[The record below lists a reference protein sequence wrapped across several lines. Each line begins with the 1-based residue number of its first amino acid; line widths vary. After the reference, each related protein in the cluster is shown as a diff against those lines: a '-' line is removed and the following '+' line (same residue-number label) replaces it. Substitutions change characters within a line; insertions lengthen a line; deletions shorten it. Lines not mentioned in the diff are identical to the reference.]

1 LNIGILFTQKNK
13 LGQIDILPIAAR
25 FSKRIN
31 TKMTMIKIDPIIAV
45 KDVEASSGWYQQ
57 VFGFKRVHGG
67 KDRFAVLVSKDD
79 EILLCLHKW
88 EEHHHPTMANPG
100 ITPGN
105 GLILYFR
112 TENMDTVRQNVDK
125 IGSTVEVDIHVSPN
139 SLKKEFSM
147 RDPDGYYLTITEFHK
162 YEG

>member
-1 LNIGILFTQKNK
+1 MK
-13 LGQIDILPIAAR
+13 
-25 FSKRIN
+25 
-31 TKMTMIKIDPIIAV
+31 
-45 KDVEASSGWYQQ
+45 SG
-57 VFGFKRVHGG
+57 GNE
-67 KDRFAVLVSKDD
+67 FAVLVSQDD

-88 EEHHHPTMANPG
+88 GEHHHPTMTNPG

-112 TENMDTVRQNVDK
+112 TEDMNALRQNVEK
-125 IGSTVEVDIHVSPN
+125 LGGIVEEDIHLNSN
-139 SLKKEFSM
+139 SLKKEFSV